1 MRAVHVSFVKYRD
14 TVLLVTN
21 LVMRAVH
28 VSFVKYRDT
37 VLLVT
42 NLVMRAVHVSFVKY
56 RDTVYININLLEQ
69 IYLMK
74 SIGVHF
80 SSKSIEKLTL
90 KLFFDYL
97 RK

>member
-1 MRAVHVSFVKYRD
+1 
-14 TVLLVTN
+14 
-21 LVMRAVH
+21 
-28 VSFVKYRDT
+28 
-37 VLLVT
+37 
-42 NLVMRAVHVSFVKY
+42 MRAVHVSFVKY